1 MNGRQ
6 ENERKIE
13 NKIKKILEDKPKIL
27 FSYYSTL
34 NDKTAKTKLVYI
46 NYLIDFFEFLK
57 ERGIDTTNINSFKN
71 VKKVDMDEYILYSKF
86 RKRGDTTI
94 ENGKSI
100 IRSRIFAARNFFDF
114 LIDNEYIE
122 KNPCEK
128 VLLPKLNNQISV
140 VSMTDEE
147 VNTVKKRILDDSKYK
162 ERDYA
167 RFVLA
172 IRVGL
177 RINSLIEINIED
189 IDFNNNSIIVTEKG
203 DKKREVYFGND
214 TKRALLEYLDVR
226 NPVAKTNALFLSN
239 RNRRMSYSVPKDIL
253 DKYASD
259 FGKRITCH
267 KMRSTCATNLYDK
280 SGDIYLVADVLGH
293 SNISNTRRYAR
304 ISETKRKNAANILD
318 EL

>member
-6 ENERKIE
+6 ETERKIE
-13 NKIKKILEDKPKIL
+13 DKIKKILIDKPRIL
-27 FSYYSTL
+27 SSYYSSL

-57 ERGIDTTNINSFKN
+57 GKSIDIYNIDSFKN
-71 VKKVDMDEYILYSKF
+71 IRKVDIDEYILYSKY
-86 RKRGDTTI
+86 RKRGDITI

-100 IRSRIFAARNFFDF
+100 IRSKIFAVKSFFDF
-114 LIDNEYIE
+114 LIDNEYVD

-128 VLLPKLNNQISV
+128 VNLPKLNNQISV
-140 VSMTDEE
+140 VSLTNDE
-147 VNTVKKRILDDSKYK
+147 VDIVKKRIINDSKYK

-167 RFVLA
+167 IFVLA
-172 IRVGL
+172 VRVGL
-177 RINSLIEINIED
+177 RINSLIEINIDD
-189 IDFNNNSIIVTEKG
+189 IDFNNNSIVVTEKG

-214 TKRALLEYLDVR
+214 TRKALLEYLDVR
-226 NPVAKTNALFLSN
+226 NPIAKTDALFLSN
-239 RNRRMSYSVPKDIL
+239 RNRRMSYIVPKSIL
-253 DKYASD
+253 EKYASD

-267 KMRSTCATNLYDK
+267 KMRSTCATNLYEK

-293 SNISNTRRYAR
+293 ANISNTRRYAK